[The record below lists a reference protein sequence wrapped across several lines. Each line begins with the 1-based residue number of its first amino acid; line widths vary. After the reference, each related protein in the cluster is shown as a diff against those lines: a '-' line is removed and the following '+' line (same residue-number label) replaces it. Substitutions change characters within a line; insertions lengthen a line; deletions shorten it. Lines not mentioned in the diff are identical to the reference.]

1 MSEYRLVMREYCA
14 AGGSSVAVSSG
25 MLLLLCSPV
34 HAAVVLLHWENSTLT
49 SPATA

>member
-1 MSEYRLVMREYCA
+1 MSEYRLGMREYWA

-25 MLLLLCSPV
+25 MLLLCSPV
-34 HAAVVLLHWENSTLT
+34 HTAVVLLHWENSTLT